1 MNRRK
6 GTSPTKAPAASAV
19 GSKAIDAYIR
29 RAPTA
34 ARGPLGQVRRAIR
47 SVAPDAVE
55 VISYSMPG
63 FSYPGYDYRGMFAW
77 FALQNGYIGLYV
89 RPPTIADHR
98 RELAG
103 YRTTKS
109 AVHLPL
115 DRPIPISL
123 VRTLVRA
130 SRAAMRARAR

>member
-1 MNRRK
+1 VNRRG
-6 GTSPTKAPAASAV
+6 GTPPTNPRGATGA
-19 GSKAIDAYIR
+19 GTTAIDAYIR
-29 RAPTA
+29 RAPAA

-47 SVAPDAVE
+47 SVAPGAVE
-55 VISYSMPG
+55 RISYRMPG
-63 FSYPGYDYRGMFAW
+63 YADPGYDYRGMFAW
-77 FALQNGYIGLYV
+77 FALQKGYIGLYV

-115 DRPIPISL
+115 DRPVPVTLI
-123 VRTLVRA
+123 RTLVRA
-130 SRAAMRARAR
+130 SRDAMRAGGR